1 MRTTSRLLLCCVML
15 FTLLPAALIHASERK
30 ILFDKNW
37 KFHRGIVANA
47 EQPEYNDN
55 NWRVLDLPH
64 DWSVEPLPMQREG
77 ITVGPFSRMSPG
89 DVDTGQTVGGE
100 GWYRKS
106 FTLSA
111 GDADKRTVLY
121 FEGAYNQSELWINGK
136 KANFNAYGYT
146 SYRVDITPY
155 LNAPGTPNIIAVKVV
170 NAGRNSRWY
179 AGSGI
184 FRHVWLIKTEKLY
197 LDAWDTFVDASE
209 LQKKEAVVKLSTI
222 VHNSRFTLY
231 FFAIVFT
238 DARIS

>member
-15 FTLLPAALIHASERK
+15 FALLPDALIHASDRK

-55 NWRVLDLPH
+55 DWRVLDLPH

-89 DVDTGQTVGGE
+89 DVDTGQTMGGE

-121 FEGAYNQSELWINGK
+121 FEGAYNQSELWVNGR
-136 KANFNAYGYT
+136 KACFNAYGYT

-155 LNAPGTPNIIAVKVV
+155 LNAPGTPNTIAVKVV

-184 FRHVWLIKTEKLY
+184 FRHVWLIRTEKLY
-197 LDAWDTFVDASE
+197 LDAWDTFC
-209 LQKKEAVVKLSTI
+209 L
-222 VHNSRFTLY
+222 LY
-231 FFAIVFT
+231 T
-238 DARIS
+238 SPSPRDRG

>member
-15 FTLLPAALIHASERK
+15 FALLPDVLIHASDRK

-64 DWSVEPLPMQREG
+64 DWSVEPLPMQRES

-89 DVDTGQTVGGE
+89 DVDTGQTMGGE

-222 VHNSRFTLY
+222 VHNEGLQSQSGK
-231 FFAIVFT
+231 IG
-238 DARIS
+238 IKI